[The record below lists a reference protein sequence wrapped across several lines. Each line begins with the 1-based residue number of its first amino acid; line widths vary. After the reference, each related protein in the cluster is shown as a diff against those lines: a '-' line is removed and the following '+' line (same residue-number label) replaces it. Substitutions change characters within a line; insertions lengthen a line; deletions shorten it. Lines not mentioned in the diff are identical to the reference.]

1 MRQLCSNAIT
11 KLDKEIAKKLEDVEV
26 EFLYEKRATYLKLY
40 AKQKFPIS
48 KIVVMLSDFGIETI
62 EDISYQ
68 IDDVYINQFLIQ
80 ADQKILQKSQK
91 LVQSIIKEALRRNT
105 FFHCKLYK
113 FALLQQFDLQ
123 KIVFLRAFIKYLDQL
138 LLEKREDS
146 IIRAFIQ
153 YHELTALITMRFFA
167 QKGRKEIDKA
177 IEESFKS
184 VRNFEDDKLLRIFY
198 ELVKNIQKSNFHL
211 NKETLS
217 FKFDLSSIKHLFA
230 SLQPNIEIFVYHK
243 DFLGVHLRVSRVS
256 RGGIRWSD
264 REDFREEIKSLMI
277 TQEAKN
283 AIIIPSGGK
292 GGLYILKSI
301 PKNEFEHYYRLY
313 IDAMLDVIDPN
324 PNPDG
329 DFYFVVAADK
339 GTSQMSDVA
348 NEIAI
353 KRGYWLK
360 DAFASGGKYGY
371 NHKKLGVTAYGA
383 WMSCARHFVDK
394 GVDIFKDPITVVGT
408 GSMRGDVFGNGMLIN
423 PNIRLIGAISSHEI
437 FIDPNPDP
445 TLAYEERK
453 RLFEEAKGWQ
463 EYDRSKLSRGGGIF
477 LRQDKN
483 IELSEEIKKLL
494 GIRKSSISGEE
505 LAKKLLC
512 AKVDLLYIGGVG
524 TYVKSSEEINLYIAD
539 KINEPVRV
547 DASDLKCYAVCEGG
561 NLGFTQKAR
570 IEYAKNGGNIN
581 LDSIDNSAGVNTSDH
596 EVNLKIVLNNA
607 QEDGKITFEKRNLI
621 LKELTQEVLNKVF
634 RTNYSQPLAI
644 TLDVIRSKTMHAEFL
659 KVIELLEK
667 EVEFFKRRDYEIPK
681 NKDLPEMLDADG
693 QIVRPILGILLS
705 FSKIFL
711 KELIRSSNLC
721 EEPFFEHY
729 LYKYFPKS
737 LYPFFESYVLAHPL
751 KDHIIAT
758 VAANIIIDNAGVTF
772 LADFEEIGKERFL
785 IKIKSYLLLYTLL
798 SISKVKR
805 EFYAKELELKK
816 ELYPK
821 LLEIEHSIE
830 FSVKWVIRNY
840 HQINLEPFHILSY
853 KNEIAQFLS
862 YQENRSE
869 NFFKYIDVLKF
880 IMLAIHIKELKEY
893 RLSDILELLTLIIS
907 TFKIDEIL
915 QLLHS
920 FVPKDKVGKDIQNQ
934 LIELLNY
941 FVTIVAK
948 DVVLYTRGNETLKEG
963 FKHYL
968 EEKMI
973 DPTRY
978 MELIDRVRQSAP
990 SDLML
995 LTDILHKLLLEA
1007 I

>member
-1 MRQLCSNAIT
+1 MRQFCSNAIT
-11 KLDKEIAKKLEDVEV
+11 ESDKNIAKTIQDADAR
-26 EFLYEKRATYLKLY
+26 FIYEEEAIYLKIY
-40 AKQKFPIS
+40 TKKKCPIT
-48 KIVVMLSDFGIETI
+48 KTVVMLSDFGIETI
-62 EDISYQ
+62 EDISYET
-68 IDDVYINQFLIQ
+68 DGVYINQFLIQ
-80 ADQKILQKSQK
+80 TDRQMLQKSQD
-91 LVQSIIKEALRRNT
+91 LVESIIKEALKGNT

-113 FALLQQFDLQ
+113 FALLQQFDL
-123 KIVFLRAFIKYLDQL
+123 KRILFLRAFIKYLDQL
-138 LLEKREDS
+138 LLEKREES
-146 IIRAFIQ
+146 IIRTFIQ
-153 YHELTALITMRFFA
+153 HHELTALICLRFFA
-167 QKGRKEIDKA
+167 TKGFKEIDKA
-177 IEESFKS
+177 IEDSFKK
-184 VRNFEDDKLLRIFY
+184 VRNFEEDKLLRIFY

-211 NKETLS
+211 NKETIA
-217 FKFDLSSIKHLFA
+217 FKFDLASIKHLFS

-292 GGLYILKSI
+292 GGLYIEKPIQKS
-301 PKNEFEHYYRLY
+301 EFEHYYRLY
-313 IDAMLDVIDPN
+313 IDAMLDLIDPEPTDN
-324 PNPDG
+324 G

-339 GTSQMSDVA
+339 GTSEMSDVA

-353 KRGYWLK
+353 QRGYWLK

-383 WMSCARHFVDK
+383 WMSCARHFVDR
-394 GVDIFKDPITVVGT
+394 GIDIFKDPVTVVGT

-437 FIDPNPDP
+437 FIDPDP
-445 TLAYEERK
+445 EPQIAYEERK
-453 RLFEEAKGWQ
+453 RLFEEGKGWM
-463 EYDRSKLSRGGGIF
+463 EYDRSRLSPGGGVF
-477 LRQDKN
+477 LRQDKE
-483 IELSEEIKKLL
+483 IKPSEEIKKLL
-494 GIRKSSISGEE
+494 GIRKNSISGEE
-505 LAKKLLC
+505 LARKLLC
-512 AKVDLLYIGGVG
+512 AKVDMLYIGGVG
-524 TYVKSSEEINLYIAD
+524 TYVKSSEELNLYIAD

-547 DASDLKCYAVCEGG
+547 DASDLRCFAVCEGG

-570 IEYAKNGGNIN
+570 IEYAKNGGKIN

-596 EVNLKIVLNNA
+596 EVNLKIVLNRA
-607 QEDGKITFEKRNLI
+607 LEEKKITFDKRNLI

-634 RTNYSQPLAI
+634 QTNYSQPLAI
-644 TLDVIRSKTMHAEFL
+644 TLDAIRSKTMHAEFL
-659 KVIELLEK
+659 RVIELLEK

-681 NKDLPEMLDADG
+681 NKDLPEILNDEG
-693 QIVRPILGILLS
+693 EIVRPVLGILLS

-711 KELIRSSNLC
+711 KKLIYSSGLC
-721 EEPFFEHY
+721 KEPFFEHY

-737 LYPFFESYVLAHPL
+737 LYPIFESYVLAHPL
-751 KDHIIAT
+751 RDHIIAT

-785 IKIKSYLLLYTLL
+785 VKIKSYLLLYTLL
-798 SISKVKR
+798 SISKVKK
-805 EFYAKELELKK
+805 EFYEKELELKK
-816 ELYPK
+816 DLYPK
-821 LLEIEHSIE
+821 LLEIERSIE
-830 FSVKWVIRNY
+830 FSIKWVIRNA

-862 YQENRSE
+862 YEKNRSK

-893 RLSDILELLTLIIS
+893 RLSEILELLTLIIS

-920 FVPKDKVGKDIQNQ
+920 FVPKDSIGKDIQNQ

-963 FKHYL
+963 LQHYL

-973 DPTRY
+973 DPARY
-978 MELIDRVRQSAP
+978 MELIERVRQSAP